1 MDEGRKYAILFA
13 ATILCA
19 RKLAGMEPDK
29 PNFAKEYI
37 VETTIKDAAFI
48 LEKVDERCPRSESP
62 SAAGQA
68 LWWYR
73 WGLEPRPQFRAGFRE
88 RASSRVAIF

>member
-29 PNFAKEYI
+29 PNFAKEYV
-37 VETTIKDAAFI
+37 VETAIKDAAFI
-48 LEKVDERCPRSESP
+48 LEKIDK
-62 SAAGQA
+62 
-68 LWWYR
+68 R
-73 WGLEPRPQFRAGFRE
+73 WPTR
-88 RASSRVAIF
+88 